1 MKDAW
6 EEFGFSEIASGSR
19 GHIPAW
25 FVQQQIAMTFGRLDA
40 APVDADVIVREIGF
54 GAQFGDDVAVHANT
68 ALLNHLFGLSARRH
82 TGMGKNLLEPLL
94 HDLI

>member
-1 MKDAW
+1 MARRRAK
-6 EEFGFSEIASGSR
+6 FSAVNFDGV
-19 GHIPAW
+19 
-25 FVQQQIAMTFGRLDA
+25 FVRVGL
-40 APVDADVIVREIGF
+40 

-68 ALLNHLFGLSARRH
+68 ALLNHLFGLSSRRH